1 MAENTNPGD
10 NQIGLAI
17 SLARII
23 QSDIDFSLPAEE
35 LIEKINTWSDKQKE
49 IQDLIMD
56 LYQQKYKNNDQ
67 DIVN

>member
-23 QSDIDFSLPAEE
+23 QLDIDFSLPDEE
-35 LIEKINTWSDKQKE
+35 LIEKINTSDKPTE
-49 IQDLIMD
+49 IKDLIID
-56 LYQQKYKNNDQ
+56 LYQHKYKNNE
-67 DIVN
+67 

>member
-1 MAENTNPGD
+1 MSENPNPGD

>member
-1 MAENTNPGD
+1 MAENTTPGD
-10 NQIGLAI
+10 NQSGLAI